1 MLTKKEAVWICRRM
15 IKIYHPDYR
24 GNVQAKQKYWDE
36 FLDILHEQGRIDTHD
51 YENWSCPFK

>member
-24 GNVQAKQKYWDE
+24 GNMPAKAEYWSK
-36 FLDILHEQGRIDTHD
+36 FLDILHEQGRIDTQD
-51 YENWSCPFK
+51 YETWSCPFK